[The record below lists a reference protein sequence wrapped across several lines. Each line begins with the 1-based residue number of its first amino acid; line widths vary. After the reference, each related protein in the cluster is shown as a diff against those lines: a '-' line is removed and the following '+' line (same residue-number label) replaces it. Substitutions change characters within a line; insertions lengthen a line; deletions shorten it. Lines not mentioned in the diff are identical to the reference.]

1 MGGEGLGRLP
11 LWIVVPLVLLV
22 AVGWAAS
29 SLPETQ
35 CGGEETKEGLDGTIV
50 ACFVLFST
58 VAAVG
63 AGLWRVVS
71 MSIHDQYDSRDGW
84 IFLAALLVLVAAAL
98 VGAGTGSVGA
108 GLAIGGLAVPAIALL
123 ALVAAAAAGKRV
135 EAVGIL
141 LPIYLFGIAYIYLAV
156 GAVGFLASSGIGC

>member
-1 MGGEGLGRLP
+1 MGRLP
-11 LWIVVPLVLLV
+11 LWIAAPLALLV

-50 ACFVLFST
+50 ALLVLFST

-63 AGLWRVVS
+63 AGLWQVVS
-71 MSIHDQYDSRDGW
+71 MSVRDRHHPRDGW
-84 IFLAALLVLVAAAL
+84 IFLAALLVLAAAAL
-98 VGAGTGSVGA
+98 VGDRGDSVGA
-108 GLAIGGLAVPAIALL
+108 GLAVGGFIVPAIALL
-123 ALVAAAAAGKRV
+123 ALAAAAVARKQV
-135 EAVGIL
+135 EDVGIL
-141 LPIYLFGIAYIYLAV
+141 LPIYLFGIAYVYLAV